1 MSERSEEALAP
12 TLLHVLRPDEELH
25 IQARSM
31 DSVVAITDRRV
42 IVTSGERVE
51 LDIPYEQLR
60 RVQFDIE
67 RGRPATLVIVPEW
80 PSDRPQVLAIPPE
93 EYERAALGIGRI
105 GQYLDE
111 TRSTAGPLR
120 DQSAKGND
128 ASSG

>member
-1 MSERSEEALAP
+1 MSERSEEALEP
-12 TLLHVLRPDEELH
+12 TLLHVLRHDEELH

-111 TRSTAGPLR
+111 SRSAPSPPR
-120 DQSAKGND
+120 DQTGRA
-128 ASSG
+128 

>member
-1 MSERSEEALAP
+1 MFAMRERREDAP
-12 TLLHVLRPDEELH
+12 EPSLVHVLGPGEEVH

-31 DSVVAITDRRV
+31 DSTVAITDRRV

-67 RGRPATLVIVPEW
+67 RDRPATLVIVPEE
-80 PSDRPQVLAIPPE
+80 PSNRPQVLAIPPE
-93 EYERAALGIGRI
+93 EYERAAMGIGRI

-111 TRSTAGPLR
+111 TRSAPTHVPDGRPADG
-120 DQSAKGND
+120 
-128 ASSG
+128 

>member
-1 MSERSEEALAP
+1 MSER
-12 TLLHVLRPDEELH
+12 RD
-25 IQARSM
+25 
-31 DSVVAITDRRV
+31 
-42 IVTSGERVE
+42 VTSGERVE

-93 EYERAALGIGRI
+93 EYERAAIGVGRI

-111 TRSTAGPLR
+111 T
-120 DQSAKGND
+120 QSASPHVPDKRQADG
-128 ASSG
+128 SP